1 MFFAEREREVL
12 FFAERGE
19 RCCSLLRGR
28 EVLFFAER
36 EREVL
41 FFAERMFWILTPMWE
56 KLKLPF

>member
-1 MFFAEREREVL
+1 MFFVERE
-12 FFAERGE
+12 
-19 RCCSLLRGR
+19 R